1 VREFRS
7 RGSVRGAVSNDRPYR
22 DSKRAISS
30 AMPRKRA
37 FTWDGECR
45 RRARAAKERHK
56 VHCHRS
62 NNSAK
67 RRMALDAVARI
78 RLFGKLKLT
87 KCARAERRP
96 GHFCVRAEE
105 RFFFV
110 VI

>member
-1 VREFRS
+1 MTVPTAIQNEQFRLQCL
-7 RGSVRGAVSNDRPYR
+7 GSGHSPGTGNVAVALGQPKKDI
-22 DSKRAISS
+22 K
-30 AMPRKRA
+30 
-37 FTWDGECR
+37 C
-45 RRARAAKERHK
+45 
-56 VHCHRS
+56 CHRS